1 MESELMSGPHLPPFR
16 ATALAALT
24 VLSLTQ
30 TAAASASERTYT
42 LRAGPYRV
50 ANFESRFLSEAARTP
65 RVTGWVT
72 RMHARL
78 VDARGHPI
86 VLRRVMLHHVFFRN
100 RSRAR
105 LPESAASAPTRRS
118 TEPARRTSRSISRA
132 ATATACAA
140 ATGGGS
146 AG

>member
-1 MESELMSGPHLPPFR
+1 MSRSHLPPFR
-16 ATALAALT
+16 ASALAALAA
-24 VLSLTQ
+24 LMLAPARP
-30 TAAASASERTYT
+30 AAAVERTYT
-42 LRAGPYRV
+42 LRAGPFRV

-132 ATATACAA
+132 GTATACAA